1 MAVNTLVESI
11 QEALDQVVLVTKPSP
26 FTKHWWSKELT
37 ELKHE
42 QKRLSKLSYHY
53 RGIQDHAVHAEFKAA
68 TNKLSNRID
77 KAKKEHWTE
86 WLESATSQDM
96 YTAYKY
102 LNSKPSDYSSTQIP
116 PLKTTNHQEQERLAT
131 ENAAK
136 AETLADTFFPPP
148 PARTIIPDYAYP
160 ELLKVQGY
168 FSREDIHKA
177 IKKLKAYKAPSKDGI
192 QNVII

>member
-86 WLESATSQDM
+86 WLESATSQD
-96 YTAYKY
+96 
-102 LNSKPSDYSSTQIP
+102 I
-116 PLKTTNHQEQERLAT
+116 
-131 ENAAK
+131 
-136 AETLADTFFPPP
+136 
-148 PARTIIPDYAYP
+148 TI
-160 ELLKVQGY
+160 VC
-168 FSREDIHKA
+168 
-177 IKKLKAYKAPSKDGI
+177 
-192 QNVII
+192 